1 MKPLNK
7 FHIVLLFFSIVL
19 SSINA
24 QKIYE
29 NENHLWKSVEDN
41 IYLQE
46 VAQKIKT
53 DKPVT
58 SIAEINGDCYT
69 VLNHK
74 IYKLEDGELNIIKSS
89 PQKVNRLKT
98 IGGFIWALSEDGIYR
113 LKDGWE
119 LVDNQ
124 KYVDLTMHL
133 GVLHA
138 ATRSDVFRL
147 EKNKFINIEPEG
159 GYYSSNMTMLMEDG
173 TQLHADP
180 VKIGPIHRIAS
191 YSETLYILQPG
202 RLALFDGK
210 IVNQDFIDWGTLPS
224 SNTKDFL
231 SFGNRL
237 YISTDR
243 GLAQLRGAA
252 LTTLKGKDG
261 LPYHNTTCLESGFD
275 NDIWI
280 GTTKGAIR
288 KTNNEWHY
296 FGADHWLPGNNVNDI
311 AVGNNKVYIAT
322 DNGIGIIKYEPYTLR
337 KKVAY
342 YERHLDEWGHKR
354 LGFIHTIYK
363 KGDEWI
369 REVSDN
375 DGGHTAPYLVAMC
388 YKYLVTGDESAREEA
403 VNSFEAML
411 WLDRVTPIDG
421 FIARSIWST
430 TADLDEKGRHG
441 SGGLPAKWYPTDDG
455 KWYWK
460 GDTSSDEVMAHFYSV
475 SLFHDLIAKGKEK
488 ELAKEHLRRM
498 ATYIVDN
505 GWVLKDIDGKPT
517 RWGRWDPK
525 YLLNP
530 YGWVDKGINGLEA
543 FSFTKAAFGVTG
555 DPSYNKAYQQLIDFG
570 YLNYIVR
577 QKNTFP
583 PENLAPWD
591 DNLAFRSYY
600 TLLRYTINPQLR
612 SIYLRSLERTWEVK
626 RMEHISWFNF
636 AYGALTGND
645 CEVEQAVKH
654 LREWTLD
661 CVEHNYRNSHRNDL
675 ITESGY
681 FPYEGGTKAISP
693 RESSVTRGSR
703 NALNYDGGVN
713 SRRVM
718 EPTGFIRDYWMGR
731 YHGFIEAP
739 STNDSKLISVQPR
752 KGKTFGAKPYDGPD
766 RPTISE

>member
-1 MKPLNK
+1 MKSLFK
-7 FHIVLLFFSIVL
+7 LTTIILFVLFFSTFL
-19 SSINA
+19 NA

-29 NENHLWKSVEDN
+29 NPNHIWESVEDN
-41 IYLQE
+41 VYLQE
-46 VAQKIKT
+46 VATKIKT
-53 DKPVT
+53 SESVQ
-58 SIAEINGDCYT
+58 SIAENNGVCYAVMNQQIFKLVDEGLEIINSAPK
-69 VLNHK
+69 N
-74 IYKLEDGELNIIKSS
+74 
-89 PQKVNRLKT
+89 VNRIITKD
-98 IGGFIWALSEDGIYR
+98 GFIWALTEQGIYR
-113 LKDGWE
+113 LNDKWE
-119 LVDNQ
+119 LIDAQ
-124 KYVDLTMHL
+124 KYVDLCIHL
-133 GVLHA
+133 GALHG
-138 ATRSDVFRL
+138 ATKDDVFRF
-147 EKNKFINIEPEG
+147 ENNKFVNIEPEG

-180 VKIGPIHRIAS
+180 VRIGPIKGIAS
-191 YSETLYILQPG
+191 YSETLYILRHGQ
-202 RLALFDGK
+202 LALFDGK
-210 IVNQDFIDWGTLPS
+210 IINQDFIDWGTLPS
-224 SNTKDFL
+224 HNTKDFL
-231 SFGNRL
+231 SFGNRM

-243 GLAQLRGAA
+243 GLSELRGAA
-252 LTTLKGKDG
+252 LTTLKGENG
-261 LPYHNTTCLESGFD
+261 LPYENTTCLTKGFD
-275 NDIWI
+275 NDLWI
-280 GTTKGAIR
+280 GTTKGTIR
-288 KTNNEWHY
+288 KTNNKWHY
-296 FGADHWLPGNNVNDI
+296 FGADHWLPGDNVNDI
-311 AVGNNKVYIAT
+311 AVGKNVVYIAT
-322 DNGIGIIKYEPYTLR
+322 NKGVGIINYEQYTLR
-337 KKVAY
+337 KKADY
-342 YERHLDEWGHKR
+342 YERHLNEWGHKR
-354 LGFIHTIYK
+354 LGFIHTLYK
-363 KGDEWI
+363 KDNEWI

-388 YKYLVTGDESAREEA
+388 YKYLVTGDETAREEA

-441 SGGLPAKWYPTDDG
+441 SGGLPAKWYPTKDG
-455 KWYWK
+455 RWYWK

-475 SLFHDLIAKGKEK
+475 SLFHDLIANGKEK

-498 ATYIVDN
+498 ASYIIDN
-505 GWVLKDIDGKPT
+505 GWVLKDMDGKPT

-543 FSFTKAAFGVTG
+543 FAFTKTAFSVTG
-555 DPSYNKAYQQLIDFG
+555 DTSYSKAYQQLIDFG

-600 TLLRYTINPQLR
+600 TLLRYTDDPQLR
-612 SIYLRSLERTWEVK
+612 SIYMRSLERTWEVK

-661 CVEHNYRNSHRNDL
+661 CIEHTYRNSHRADL
-675 ITESGY
+675 ITQPGY

-693 RESSVTRGSR
+693 RETSVKRASR
-703 NALNYDGGVN
+703 NALKYDGGTN
-713 SRRVM
+713 GWRVM

-739 STNDSKLISVQPR
+739 KVKESNLISVKPR
-752 KGKTFGAKPYDGPD
+752 LGKTFGAKPYGGFD
-766 RPTISE
+766 RPKIH